1 MKKAMKTLK
10 RLGALLLALGLL
22 CGAAPAEDW
31 VPEWE
36 DEEEEELSIVELEDI
51 PLTDEDLDAMFSSDL
66 SDEQSEELAL
76 LDNEIDTSIN
86 PDDLE
91 INPRLPDNVINILL
105 IGIDSHDKDI
115 NEEKTSHL
123 NDVNMILSIGLDDGS
138 IKLTSILRDT
148 YVELPGYRNKARLN
162 ESFYRGAGQLAM
174 RTINHN
180 FELNIQHYVVINF
193 YGVASIIDQLGG
205 IDIDMTKTEARA
217 VNAYLRNAYK
227 SRKFTYDT
235 RDRSERVE
243 LEARDGVQHCDGIQA
258 LIYARLRKID
268 NDFARTAR
276 QRHLME
282 LLLKQVISD
291 IDMDRLV
298 GLLETCL
305 PYVGTNMTASE
316 IANLAM
322 LVLRSGVLAKASAG
336 ESLLQQHRV
345 PMDGMYGYLTLA
357 NGSSVV
363 NMNARNF
370 QLNRES
376 IHYFIYGEYYP
387 AN

>member
-22 CGAAPAEDW
+22 CGAALAEDW
-31 VPEWE
+31 VPEWD

-91 INPRLPDNVINILL
+91 INSRLPDNVINILL

-291 IDMDRLV
+291 IDVDRLV

-345 PMDGMYGYLTLA
+345 PMDGMYGYLDV
-357 NGSSVV
+357 NGSSVI

>member
-291 IDMDRLV
+291 IDVDRLV

-345 PMDGMYGYLTLA
+345 PMDGMYGYLDV
-357 NGSSVV
+357 NGSSVI

>member
-1 MKKAMKTLK
+1 MMKATKTLK
-10 RLGALLLALGLL
+10 RLAALALALALL

-31 VPEWE
+31 VPDW
-36 DEEEEELSIVELEDI
+36 DDEEELSIVELEDI

-66 SDEQSEELAL
+66 TDEQSEELSL

-91 INPRLPDNVINILL
+91 INTRLPDNVINILL

-162 ESFYRGAGQLAM
+162 EAFYRGAGQLAM

-193 YGVASIIDQLGG
+193 YGVASIIDRLGG

-227 SRKFTYDT
+227 SYKFTYDT

-291 IDMDRLV
+291 IDVDRLV

-316 IANLAM
+316 IASLAM
-322 LVLRSGVLAKASAG
+322 LVLRSGVLARASSG
-336 ESLLQQHRV
+336 ESLLQQHRI
-345 PMDGMYGYLTLA
+345 PMDGMYGYLDV
-357 NGSSVV
+357 NGSSVI
-363 NMNARNF
+363 NMNTRNF
-370 QLNRES
+370 QMNRES

>member
-22 CGAAPAEDW
+22 CGAALAEDW
-31 VPEWE
+31 VPEWD

-291 IDMDRLV
+291 IDVDRLV

-345 PMDGMYGYLTLA
+345 PMDGMYGYLDV
-357 NGSSVV
+357 NGSSVI

>member
-22 CGAAPAEDW
+22 CGAALAEDW
-31 VPEWE
+31 VPEWD

-217 VNAYLRNAYK
+217 VNAYLRTAYK

-291 IDMDRLV
+291 IDVDRLV

-345 PMDGMYGYLTLA
+345 PMDGMYGYLDV
-357 NGSSVV
+357 NGSSVI

>member
-1 MKKAMKTLK
+1 MMKATKTLK
-10 RLGALLLALGLL
+10 RLAALALALALL

-31 VPEWE
+31 VPDW
-36 DEEEEELSIVELEDI
+36 DDEEELSIVELEDI

-66 SDEQSEELAL
+66 TDEQSEELSL

-91 INPRLPDNVINILL
+91 INTRLPDNVINILL

-162 ESFYRGAGQLAM
+162 EAFYRGAGQLAM

-193 YGVASIIDQLGG
+193 YGVASIIDRLGG

-291 IDMDRLV
+291 IDVDRLV

-316 IANLAM
+316 IASLAM
-322 LVLRSGVLAKASAG
+322 LVLRSGVLARASSG

-345 PMDGMYGYLTLA
+345 PMDGMYGYLDV
-357 NGSSVV
+357 NGSSVI
-363 NMNARNF
+363 NMNTRNF
-370 QLNRES
+370 QMNRES